1 MRKPRERD
9 IENYLRREVR
19 RLGGEIRKLRWIGRR
34 GAPDN
39 LVWVQGFDF
48 PKLAEMKKPGKK
60 LDPHQR
66 RERLRLI
73 KMGIESVK
81 LDTYMDVDEFLSGK
95 VDF

>member
-1 MRKPRERD
+1 MLERD
-9 IENYLRREVR
+9 IEKYLRKEVKKR
-19 RLGGEIRKLRWIGRR
+19 GGEIRKLRWINRR

-48 PKLAEMKKPGKK
+48 PKLAEMKRPGKK
-60 LDPHQR
+60 LDAHQR

-81 LDTYMDVDEFLSGK
+81 LDSYKGVDLFLGK
-95 VDF
+95 RV